1 MSELQKMIF
10 LNAFWLALVASF
22 GSYKSIE
29 LLRSSSIKLNSTEL
43 DAEIT
48 VTFSDERINLNFRTL
63 YLKCLVLVLLLS
75 FCMSTY
81 WLLYFLNPAQ
91 KIKSKTFISIM
102 ITTNGIASLNLLHG
116 FIVLIGDKST
126 KPMNTM
132 SQEDQTTFVM
142 LFIVSV
148 LAFSSNLFFAKLGFQ
163 IQTHPRPSPIPEEE
177 RALYW
182 LLRQHQETQRAAAAE
197 RDSPVPGVSD
207 DPPKI
212 LHRNVASEL
221 QFAEYKQ
228 GRRVFDNALYFSM
241 NGFSLQVLSVT
252 NCTLSLDF

>member
-1 MSELQKMIF
+1 MSQEALCIEIVNSVTGCPAKRFLTLLSFLGLKYTFLYREKDNLLKNEWTSENGKKIDHILFRWDSIKIF

-102 ITTNGIASLNLLHG
+102 ITTNGSKNNYL
-116 FIVLIGDKST
+116 
-126 KPMNTM
+126 
-132 SQEDQTTFVM
+132 QT
-142 LFIVSV
+142 
-148 LAFSSNLFFAKLGFQ
+148 Q
-163 IQTHPRPSPIPEEE
+163 
-177 RALYW
+177 Y
-182 LLRQHQETQRAAAAE
+182 
-197 RDSPVPGVSD
+197 RDSNTIIV
-207 DPPKI
+207 
-212 LHRNVASEL
+212 
-221 QFAEYKQ
+221 
-228 GRRVFDNALYFSM
+228 
-241 NGFSLQVLSVT
+241 
-252 NCTLSLDF
+252 

>member
-29 LLRSSSIKLNSTEL
+29 LLRSSSVQFNSSELGTEISL
-43 DAEIT
+43 TISNEQ
-48 VTFSDERINLNFRTL
+48 INLNFRAL
-63 YLKCLVLVLLLS
+63 YLKCLILVLLLS

-102 ITTNGIASLNLLHG
+102 ITTIASLNLLHG
-116 FIVLIGDKST
+116 FIVLIGDKSS
-126 KPMNTM
+126 KPMETM
-132 SQEDQTTFVM
+132 KPEDQTTFVL
-142 LFIVSV
+142 LFIVSI

-163 IQTHPRPSPIPEEE
+163 IQTQPDPLQSE
-177 RALYW
+177 RALFL
-182 LLRQHQETQRAAAAE
+182 LLRQHQEAQRAAAAE

-207 DPPKI
+207 NPPKYCTVMLPPSYSSLSI
-212 LHRNVASEL
+212 NK
-221 QFAEYKQ
+221 AE
-228 GRRVFDNALYFSM
+228 GSSTTPSTV
-241 NGFSLQVLSVT
+241 V
-252 NCTLSLDF
+252 